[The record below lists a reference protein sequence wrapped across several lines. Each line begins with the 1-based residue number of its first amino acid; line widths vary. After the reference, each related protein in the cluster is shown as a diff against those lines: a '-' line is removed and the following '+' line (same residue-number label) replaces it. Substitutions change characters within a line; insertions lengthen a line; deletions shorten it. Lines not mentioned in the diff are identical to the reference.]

1 MNQKTKPGSVR
12 SARRPA
18 KQDGYA
24 ILLVAFMTTLL
35 LLTAIVAAPSVR
47 TERRREQE
55 EEMIWRGKQYV
66 HAIKLYYRK
75 NGRFPTNVDDLTK
88 PKNGSLRYLR
98 QEYKDP
104 MNKEDGK
111 WRFIYVGPSGQLIGS
126 TKPQQT
132 IQMSGGANV
141 GTPAGQAGFGSMQQG
156 QGNSQSAFGGG
167 SFGSTNNNSN
177 SSFGN
182 SSFGSQ
188 GGFGAQNPNGNNG
201 NGQQNPNGTTGTTQ
215 NQDPNAPQSSNASG
229 FGNGNATT
237 DVDTSSFVGGNIIG
251 IGSKAN
257 HKSVIVYEKAT
268 DYHQFEFIWDP
279 SKDTMGMGGTGTGV
293 GTGQFGQN
301 PGQGIN
307 GNNPNG
313 SSFGGS
319 SFGGSS
325 FGGSGFG
332 QSNQPNQNP
341 NPNGNT
347 PLPPN
352 GGQNPSSQPPPQP

>member
-1 MNQKTKPGSVR
+1 MIQNTNPGSGR
-12 SARRPA
+12 SARRPV

-35 LLTAIVAAPSVR
+35 LLTAIVAVPSVR

-75 NGRFPTNVDDLTK
+75 SGRFPTNVDDLTK

-111 WRFIYVGPSGQLIGS
+111 WRMIYVGPSGQLIGS

-132 IQMSGGANV
+132 IQISGGANV

-156 QGNSQSAFGGG
+156 QGNSQSAFGGS
-167 SFGSTNNNSN
+167 SFGSTNGNSN

-188 GGFGAQNPNGNNG
+188 GGFGAQNNNPNGNNG
-201 NGQQNPNGTTGTTQ
+201 NGQQNPNGATGTTQ
-215 NQDPNAPQSSNASG
+215 NQDPNAPASG
-229 FGNGNATT
+229 DANANQTA

-268 DYHQFEFIWDP
+268 NYHQFEFIWDP
-279 SKDTMGMGGTGTGV
+279 SKDTMGMGGTGTGT
-293 GTGQFGQN
+293 GTGAFGQN

-307 GNNPNG
+307 GTNPNG

-325 FGGSGFG
+325 FG
-332 QSNQPNQNP
+332 QPNQPNQ

-352 GGQNPSSQPPPQP
+352 GGQNPSSQPPLTPNQP

>member
-1 MNQKTKPGSVR
+1 MIAKTKPGPVR
-12 SARRPA
+12 GARRPG

-24 ILLVAFMTTLL
+24 IMLVAFMTVMIM
-35 LLTAIVAAPSVR
+35 LTAIVAAPSVR

-75 NGRFPTNVDDLTK
+75 NGRFPTNIDDLSK

-111 WRFIYVGPSGQLIGS
+111 WRLIFVGPSGQLIGS

-132 IQMSGGANV
+132 IQISGGASV
-141 GTPAGQAGFGSMQQG
+141 GTPAGQAGFGSMQGQG
-156 QGNSQSAFGGG
+156 QGNSQSAFGGS
-167 SFGSTNNNSN
+167 SFGSTNNS
-177 SSFGN
+177 

-188 GGFGAQNPNGNNG
+188 GGFGSQNNA
-201 NGQQNPNGTTGTTQ
+201 NPNGTNGQPNSNGAAGTSQ
-215 NQDPNAPQSSNASG
+215 NPDPNAPGSGDSNQPK
-229 FGNGNATT
+229 

-268 DYHQFEFIWDP
+268 NYHQFEFIWDP
-279 SKDTMGMGGTGTGV
+279 SKDTMGMGGTGTGA
-293 GTGQFGQN
+293 GTGAFGQN

-325 FGGSGFG
+325 FG
-332 QSNQPNQNP
+332 QPNQNP
-341 NPNGNT
+341 NGNAPT
-347 PLPPN
+347 MPPN
-352 GGQNPSSQPPPQP
+352 GGQNPSSQPPPTQP